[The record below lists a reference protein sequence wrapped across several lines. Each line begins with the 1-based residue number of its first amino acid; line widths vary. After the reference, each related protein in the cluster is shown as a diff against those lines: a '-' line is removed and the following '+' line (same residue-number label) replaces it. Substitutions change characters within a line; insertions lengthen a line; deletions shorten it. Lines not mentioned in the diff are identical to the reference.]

1 MLTIDHRERK
11 IREAYDG
18 QEGVDFVVQEL
29 AVGDFMVAYEG
40 APDKTWLC
48 ERKSAVDLSASIKSG
63 RLGRYKKLLKAF
75 QSKLSA
81 RLFCKSQVG

>member
-1 MLTIDHRERK
+1 MLTIDHREHK
-11 IREAYDG
+11 IRDVYDG

-48 ERKSAVDLSASIKSG
+48 ERKSSLDLSASIKSG
-63 RLGRYKKLLKAF
+63 RFGRYKKLLKAF

-81 RLFCKSQVG
+81 RLFCKQVG